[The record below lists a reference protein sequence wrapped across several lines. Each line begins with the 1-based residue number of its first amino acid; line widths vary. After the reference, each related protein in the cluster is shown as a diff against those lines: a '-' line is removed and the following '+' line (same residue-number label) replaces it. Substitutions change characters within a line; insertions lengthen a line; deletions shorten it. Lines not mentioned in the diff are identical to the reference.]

1 MLHFGLPFIK
11 GVSLLLLPWPKPCS
25 LYYFLSISNILIVI
39 NQSLKNT
46 VNNLLRI
53 ITNNTVLISLDFFTR
68 EPAHT
73 RLTTLMSIDPR
84 LPDCPPWWNGNWS
97 IKHLPWMSRELTWTL
112 ICCSFSCFF
121 FSSFFPVD
129 HIPVWISVT
138 LINLVAF

>member
-53 ITNNTVLISLDFFTR
+53 ITTQSWSVSISSHASLRTLHWPLWCHSIPDYLTVLLGRMVTNRSSTYR
-68 EPAHT
+68 EWAA
-73 RLTTLMSIDPR
+73 
-84 LPDCPPWWNGNWS
+84 NW
-97 IKHLPWMSRELTWTL
+97 HEHWYVVLFHVF
-112 ICCSFSCFF
+112 SFLL
-121 FSSFFPVD
+121 FFP
-129 HIPVWISVT
+129 
-138 LINLVAF
+138 LITYLCGFRWRW

>member
-11 GVSLLLLPWPKPCS
+11 GVSLLLLPWPKPYS

-53 ITNNTVLISLDFFTR
+53 ITNNTVSIGLNFFSR

-73 RLTTLMSIDPR
+73 RLTTLMSFDPR
-84 LPDCPPWWNGNWS
+84 LPDCPPGRMVTNRSSTYREWATNW
-97 IKHLPWMSRELTWTL
+97 HEHWYVVVFHVF
-112 ICCSFSCFF
+112 SFLL
-121 FSSFFPVD
+121 FFP
-129 HIPVWISVT
+129 
-138 LINLVAF
+138 LITYLCGFRWRW